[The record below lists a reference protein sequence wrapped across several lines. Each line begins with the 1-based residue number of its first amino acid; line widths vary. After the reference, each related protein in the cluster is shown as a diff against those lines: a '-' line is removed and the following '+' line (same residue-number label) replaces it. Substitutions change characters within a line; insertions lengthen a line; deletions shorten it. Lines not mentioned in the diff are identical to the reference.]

1 MELLYLSMEV
11 YQLEEPKEEF
21 MKLVKLLLLFNFLFL
36 VGCSNEHTIQEDNL
50 HKHTKILSSDE
61 FGGREP
67 GTAGG
72 ELTKRY
78 IENEFKSYGLK
89 PVKDEYLLEVPL
101 SKMEVDLSESYL
113 SIDINSKARNLR
125 PGKETVF
132 WSKRVEEKININD
145 SDLIFMGYGI
155 IAPEYEWNDYEGVD
169 VRGKTLVILI
179 NDPGFATQDPNL
191 FNGNAM
197 TYYGRWVYKFEEA
210 ARQGAE
216 ALIIIHDTEPAAYPW
231 QVVETS
237 WSGAQIDLKR
247 EDLGA
252 NRIKVESWITY
263 DVASELFEK
272 SGLNLEEQKKNA
284 LKNDFKPVPMEGL
297 KLNAQLRN
305 QINFSSSH
313 NVAAVKQGTV
323 RPDEYIIFIAHW
335 DHLGIKEGH
344 SPINDQIYNGA
355 VDNATGVAGILELA
369 NYFSTEETDRSL
381 MFLAV
386 TAEESGLL
394 GSEYFAEYP
403 PIQLSNIVAG
413 YNFDG
418 VLPVGKTNDVIVVG
432 YGASDLEDI
441 LKEELDKVGKY
452 ITPDPFPEKGFF
464 YRSDHISFAKKGVPM
479 LYADGGIDKTDGDI
493 EAGEKLSIDYTRYH
507 YHQPSDEYDDSW
519 DLSGFQEHLVITS
532 KMAKKLANTNEW
544 PEWYEGNEFKLIRE
558 ESRKQ

>member
-1 MELLYLSMEV
+1 MEV
-11 YQLEEPKEEF
+11 YQLEGPKEKF
-21 MKLVKLLLLFNFLFL
+21 MKLVKYILLLNFIFL
-36 VGCSNEHTIQEDNL
+36 IGCTDERTIQEDNL

-89 PVKDEYLLEVPL
+89 PINDEYLLEVPL

-113 SIDINSKARNLR
+113 SIEINNKTRNLT

-132 WSKRVEEKININD
+132 WSKRVKEKININD

-169 VRGKTLVILI
+169 VTGKTLVILI

-252 NRIKVESWITY
+252 NRIKLESWITY
-263 DVASELFEK
+263 DIASELFEK
-272 SGLNLEEQKKNA
+272 SGLNLEEQKMNA
-284 LKNDFKPVPMEGL
+284 LKKNFKPVPMKGL
-297 KLNAQLRN
+297 KLNAQLSN
-305 QINFSSSH
+305 KINFSSSH

-323 RPDEYIIFIAHW
+323 RPNEYILFIAHW
-335 DHLGIKEGH
+335 DHLGTKDGH

-369 NYFSTEETDRSL
+369 NFFSTEETDRSL
-381 MFLAV
+381 LFLAV

-403 PIQLSNIVAG
+403 PIELANIVAG

-432 YGASDLEDI
+432 YGASDLED
-441 LKEELDKVGKY
+441 LLEEELDKVGKY

-479 LYADGGIDKTDGDI
+479 LYADGGIDKADGDKKS
-493 EAGEKLSIDYTRYH
+493 GEKISIDYTKYH

-532 KMAKKLANTNEW
+532 KMAKKLANSDEW
-544 PEWYEGNEFKLIRE
+544 PAWYEGNEFKLIRE
-558 ESRKQ
+558 ISRKK

>member
-1 MELLYLSMEV
+1 MELLYLWMEV
-11 YQLEEPKEEF
+11 YQLEGPKEKF
-21 MKLVKLLLLFNFLFL
+21 MKLVKYILLLNFLFL
-36 VGCSNEHTIQEDNL
+36 IGCSDEHTIQEDNL

-89 PVKDEYLLEVPL
+89 PINDEYLLEVPL

-113 SIDINSKARNLR
+113 SIEINNKTRNLT

-132 WSKRVEEKININD
+132 WSKRVKEKININD

-169 VRGKTLVILI
+169 VTGKTLVILI

-252 NRIKVESWITY
+252 NRIKLESWITY
-263 DVASELFEK
+263 DIASELFEK
-272 SGLNLEEQKKNA
+272 SGLNLEEQKMNA
-284 LKNDFKPVPMEGL
+284 LKKNFKPVPMEGL
-297 KLNAQLRN
+297 KLNAQLSN
-305 QINFSSSH
+305 KINFSSSH

-323 RPDEYIIFIAHW
+323 RPNEYILFIAHW
-335 DHLGIKEGH
+335 DHLGTKDGH

-369 NYFSTEETDRSL
+369 NFFSTEETDRSL
-381 MFLAV
+381 LFLAV

-403 PIQLSNIVAG
+403 PIELANIVAG

-432 YGASDLEDI
+432 YGASDLED
-441 LKEELDKVGKY
+441 LLEEELDKVGKY

-479 LYADGGIDKTDGDI
+479 LYADGGIDKADGDKKS
-493 EAGEKLSIDYTRYH
+493 GEKISIDYTKYH

-532 KMAKKLANTNEW
+532 KMAKKLANSDEW
-544 PEWYEGNEFKLIRE
+544 PAWYEGNEFKLIRE
-558 ESRKQ
+558 ISRKK

>member
-1 MELLYLSMEV
+1 MEV

-21 MKLVKLLLLFNFLFL
+21 MKLVKLLLLFNFLLL

-113 SIDINSKARNLR
+113 SIDINSKTRNLR

-493 EAGEKLSIDYTRYH
+493 EAGEKLSIDYTKYH

>member
-1 MELLYLSMEV
+1 MEV
-11 YQLEEPKEEF
+11 YQLEGPKEKF
-21 MKLVKLLLLFNFLFL
+21 MKLVKYILLLNFLFL
-36 VGCSNEHTIQEDNL
+36 IGCSDEHTIQEDNL

-89 PVKDEYLLEVPL
+89 PINDEYLLEVPL

-113 SIDINSKARNLR
+113 SIEINNKTRNLT

-132 WSKRVEEKININD
+132 WSKRVKEKININD

-169 VRGKTLVILI
+169 VTGKTLVILI

-252 NRIKVESWITY
+252 NRIKLESWITY
-263 DVASELFEK
+263 DIASELFEK
-272 SGLNLEEQKKNA
+272 SGLNLEEQKMNA
-284 LKNDFKPVPMEGL
+284 LKKNFKPVPMEGL
-297 KLNAQLRN
+297 KLNAQLSN
-305 QINFSSSH
+305 KINFSSSH

-323 RPDEYIIFIAHW
+323 RPNEYILFIAHW
-335 DHLGIKEGH
+335 DHLGTKDGH

-369 NYFSTEETDRSL
+369 NFFSTEETDRSL
-381 MFLAV
+381 LFLAV

-403 PIQLSNIVAG
+403 PIELANIVAG

-432 YGASDLEDI
+432 YGASDLED
-441 LKEELDKVGKY
+441 LLEEELDKVGKY

-479 LYADGGIDKTDGDI
+479 LYADGGIDKADGDKKS
-493 EAGEKLSIDYTRYH
+493 GEKISIDYTKYH

-532 KMAKKLANTNEW
+532 KMAKKLANSDEW
-544 PEWYEGNEFKLIRE
+544 PAWYEGNEFKLIRE
-558 ESRKQ
+558 ISRKK

>member
-1 MELLYLSMEV
+1 MEV
-11 YQLEEPKEEF
+11 YQLEGPKEKF
-21 MKLVKLLLLFNFLFL
+21 MKLVKYILLLNFLFL
-36 VGCSNEHTIQEDNL
+36 IGCSDEHTIQEDNL

-89 PVKDEYLLEVPL
+89 PINDEYLLEVPL

-113 SIDINSKARNLR
+113 SIEINNKTRNLT

-132 WSKRVEEKININD
+132 WSKRVKEKININD

-169 VRGKTLVILI
+169 VTGKTLVILI

-252 NRIKVESWITY
+252 NRIKLESWITY
-263 DVASELFEK
+263 DIASELFEK
-272 SGLNLEEQKKNA
+272 SGLNLEEQKMNA
-284 LKNDFKPVPMEGL
+284 LKKNLNPVTMEGL
-297 KLNAQLRN
+297 KLNAQLSN
-305 QINFSSSH
+305 KINFSSSH

-323 RPDEYIIFIAHW
+323 RPNEYILFIAHW
-335 DHLGIKEGH
+335 DHLGTKDGH

-369 NYFSTEETDRSL
+369 NFFSTEETDRSL
-381 MFLAV
+381 LFLAV

-403 PIQLSNIVAG
+403 PIELANIVAG

-432 YGASDLEDI
+432 YGASDLED
-441 LKEELDKVGKY
+441 LLEEELDKAGKY

-479 LYADGGIDKTDGDI
+479 LYADGGIDKADGDKKS
-493 EAGEKLSIDYTRYH
+493 GEKISIDYTKYH

-532 KMAKKLANTNEW
+532 KMAKKLANSDEW
-544 PEWYEGNEFKLIRE
+544 PAWYEGNEFKLIRE
-558 ESRKQ
+558 ISRKK

>member
-1 MELLYLSMEV
+1 MEV

-21 MKLVKLLLLFNFLFL
+21 MKLVKLLLLFNFLLL

-113 SIDINSKARNLR
+113 SIEINSKTRNLR

-493 EAGEKLSIDYTRYH
+493 EAGEKLSIDYTKYH

-532 KMAKKLANTNEW
+532 KMAKKLANTKEW

>member
-1 MELLYLSMEV
+1 MGV

-21 MKLVKLLLLFNFLFL
+21 MKLVKLLLLFNFLLL

-113 SIDINSKARNLR
+113 SIEINSKTRNLR

-493 EAGEKLSIDYTRYH
+493 EAGEKLSIDYTKYH

-532 KMAKKLANTNEW
+532 KMAKKLANTKEW